1 MLDASPGVSWDDIAG
16 LAEAKR
22 VLQEN
27 VILPL
32 YMPEYFQG
40 IRRPVK
46 VSSSHSLQP
55 GACCLL
61 RRQPSWNTAAWCP
74 LDRFGAAIRVE
85 GCGHQHAGCGLGIRV
100 CLYPTKCTL
109 IVQGYQLVLSALARD
124 MPQAP
129 TRLPP
134 LLCPAPPTTPRPG
147 LCPQPR
153 ACSMS
158 LTESKMAAEKRGKY
172 TV

>member
-46 VSSSHSLQP
+46 VCLNSLVIE
-55 GACCLL
+55 A
-61 RRQPSWNTAAWCP
+61 
-74 LDRFGAAIRVE
+74 
-85 GCGHQHAGCGLGIRV
+85 
-100 CLYPTKCTL
+100 
-109 IVQGYQLVLSALARD
+109 
-124 MPQAP
+124 
-129 TRLPP
+129 
-134 LLCPAPPTTPRPG
+134 
-147 LCPQPR
+147 
-153 ACSMS
+153 
-158 LTESKMAAEKRGKY
+158 
-172 TV
+172 

>member
-46 VSSSHSLQP
+46 VSSYHLMYVDR
-55 GACCLL
+55 L
-61 RRQPSWNTAAWCP
+61 AA
-74 LDRFGAAIRVE
+74 
-85 GCGHQHAGCGLGIRV
+85 
-100 CLYPTKCTL
+100 
-109 IVQGYQLVLSALARD
+109 
-124 MPQAP
+124 
-129 TRLPP
+129 
-134 LLCPAPPTTPRPG
+134 
-147 LCPQPR
+147 
-153 ACSMS
+153 
-158 LTESKMAAEKRGKY
+158 
-172 TV
+172 